1 MGTRKLAFLI
11 IFFAFSASL
20 SFNIM
25 VSASMHEGVHE
36 KSVKLSIA
44 GSARGGFSGG
54 GVGRRSVASSGG
66 GRGGT
71 VGSGGRGVNGG
82 KLSPTG
88 GGSFIPVYAAGAG
101 AGAAHGNQHHR
112 SNATNCRFS
121 SMLFVIIWAT
131 FMASICLRF

>member
-11 IFFAFSASL
+11 IFFAFSASS

-25 VSASMHEGVHE
+25 VSASVHEGVHE

-44 GSARGGFSGG
+44 GSA
-54 GVGRRSVASSGG
+54 GG

-71 VGSGGRGVNGG
+71 VRSGGRGVNGG
-82 KLSPTG
+82 KQSPTG
-88 GGSFIPVYAAGAG
+88 GGSFIPVYVAG

-131 FMASICLRF
+131 IMASICLGL